1 MTTLEPNTGL
11 SCQACGSRKSKVID
25 SRARS
30 RTKSKTYFD
39 YIRRRRK
46 CLKCGHRVT
55 TYETDRKIKNNTYT
69 ENERILALVKKLLRE
84 L

>member
-1 MTTLEPNTGL
+1 MTADSEVGL
-11 SCQACGSRKSKVID
+11 SCQKCGSRKSRVID

-30 RTKSKTYFD
+30 RASKTYFD

-46 CLKCGHRVT
+46 CLDCGHRVT
-55 TYETDRKIKNNTYT
+55 TYETTERIKNNTYT
-69 ENERILALVKKLLRE
+69 ENERILELVKKLLRE